1 MVEMPSVGYSEGSR
15 SPLKAVWYAA
25 YAVGQAPDV
34 VPQLRRLP
42 GGTRVGEHTWEVPAG
57 GPKGGS
63 DDPPRPFLL

>member
-42 GGTRVGEHTWEVPAG
+42 GGTRVGEHTSSPLPITSSGTFFQRWDG
-57 GPKGGS
+57 Y
-63 DDPPRPFLL
+63 